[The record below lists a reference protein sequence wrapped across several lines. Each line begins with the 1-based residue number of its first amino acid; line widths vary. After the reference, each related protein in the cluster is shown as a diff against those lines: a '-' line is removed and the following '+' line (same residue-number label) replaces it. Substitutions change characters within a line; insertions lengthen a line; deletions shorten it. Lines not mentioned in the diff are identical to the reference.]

1 MQRFLEVFH
10 DAKDKHLITKFTF
23 FEAMKY
29 AVSAFNQFFNN
40 QGLILQMKKYYFHQS
55 RHVSTKEFKILHV
68 PIDMSED

>member
-1 MQRFLEVFH
+1 
-10 DAKDKHLITKFTF
+10 
-23 FEAMKY
+23 MKY

-55 RHVSTKEFKILHV
+55 RHVLTKEFKILHV